1 MPDDDDDDDEWE
13 VPEAFQPDPTEFAFD
28 LEARLASVVALKS
41 LVPHD
46 ATSAAALG
54 VEREG
59 SGVVLDAG
67 GLVLTIGY
75 LITEAES
82 VWITNNEGRVV
93 EATPLAMDFETG
105 FGLVQMLGRIPGQKV
120 AELGDGESM
129 RNGAPGVLA
138 AAGGLSHALACTVAA
153 RQPFAGYWEYLLENA
168 IFTAPAHPHWGGA
181 GLFDAAGRLAGI
193 GSLIL
198 QQGQRSGKRLDLNMV
213 VPVTELLPI
222 LETLRRTGH
231 SGRPARPWLG
241 LYATEDDEAVGVGS
255 LAKGGPAERAGV
267 KARDRII
274 AVDGQRVNDLASLWT
289 AVRAAG
295 PAGAKVRLTL
305 ARGTKQLDLAIT
317 SSDRARHLKAPR
329 LH

>member
-1 MPDDDDDDDEWE
+1 MPDDDADDEWE

-41 LVPHD
+41 LVPPD

-59 SGVVLDAG
+59 SGVVIDAG

-120 AELGDGESM
+120 AELGDGDSM
-129 RNGAPGVLA
+129 RHGAPGVLA

-153 RQPFAGYWEYLLENA
+153 RQTFAGYWEYLLENA

-198 QQGQRSGKRLDLNMV
+198 QQGQRGGKRLDLNMV
-213 VPVTELLPI
+213 VPITELLPI

-241 LYATEDDEAVGVGS
+241 LYATEDDEVVGVGS

-274 AVDGQRVNDLASLWT
+274 AVDGRKVNDLASLWT

-295 PAGAKVRLTL
+295 PAGAEVRLTL
-305 ARGTKQLDLAIT
+305 ARGTKQMDLAIT

-329 LH
+329 MH

>member
-1 MPDDDDDDDEWE
+1 MPDDDADDDEWE

-41 LVPHD
+41 LVPPD

-59 SGVVLDAG
+59 SGVVIDAG

-120 AELGDGESM
+120 AELGDGDSM
-129 RNGAPGVLA
+129 RHGAPGVLA

-153 RQPFAGYWEYLLENA
+153 RQTFAGYWEYLLENA

-198 QQGQRSGKRLDLNMV
+198 QQGQRGGKRLDLNMV
-213 VPVTELLPI
+213 VPITELLPI

-241 LYATEDDEAVGVGS
+241 LYATEDDEVVGVGS

-274 AVDGQRVNDLASLWT
+274 AVDGRKVNDLASLWT

-295 PAGAKVRLTL
+295 PAGAEVRLTL
-305 ARGTKQLDLAIT
+305 ARGTKQMDLAIT

-329 LH
+329 MH

>member
-1 MPDDDDDDDEWE
+1 MPDDDADDDEWE

-41 LVPHD
+41 LVPAD

-59 SGVVLDAG
+59 SGVVIDAG

-120 AELGDGESM
+120 AELGDGDSM
-129 RNGAPGVLA
+129 RHGAPGVLA

-153 RQPFAGYWEYLLENA
+153 RQTFAGYWEYLLENA

-198 QQGQRSGKRLDLNMV
+198 QQGQRGGKRLDLNMV
-213 VPVTELLPI
+213 VPITELLPI

-241 LYATEDDEAVGVGS
+241 LYATEDDEVVGVGS

-274 AVDGQRVNDLASLWT
+274 AVDGRKVNDLASLWT

-295 PAGAKVRLTL
+295 PAGAEVRLTL
-305 ARGTKQLDLAIT
+305 ARGTKQMDLAIT

>member
-1 MPDDDDDDDEWE
+1 MPDDDDDWE
-13 VPEAFQPDPTEFAFD
+13 VPEAFQPDPTEFSFD
-28 LEARLASVVALKS
+28 LDSRLATVVAIKA
-41 LVPHD
+41 LVPPD

-59 SGVVLDAG
+59 SGVVIDAG

-75 LITEAES
+75 LITEAETI
-82 VWITNNEGRVV
+82 WITNNEGRVV
-93 EATPLAMDFETG
+93 EGTPLAMDFETG
-105 FGLVQMLGRIPGQKV
+105 FGLVQTLGRLPGQKV
-120 AELGDGESM
+120 AELGNADSM
-129 RNGAPGVLA
+129 RHGAQGVLA
-138 AAGGLSHALACTVAA
+138 ASGGRAHALACTVAA

-181 GLFDAAGRLAGI
+181 GLFDAEGRLAGI

-198 QQGQRSGKRLDLNMV
+198 QQGQKGGKRLDLNMV
-213 VPVTELLPI
+213 VPITELLPI
-222 LETLRRTGH
+222 LETLRRTGQ
-231 SGRPARPWLG
+231 SGRPVRPWLG
-241 LYATEDDEAVGVGS
+241 LYATEDDEEVGVGS

-267 KARDRII
+267 KPRDRII
-274 AVDGQRVNDLASLWT
+274 AVDGRKVNDLASLWT

-295 PAGAKVRLTL
+295 PAGAEVRLTL

-317 SSDRARHLKAPR
+317 SADRARHLKAPR

>member
-1 MPDDDDDDDEWE
+1 MTI
-13 VPEAFQPDPTEFAFD
+13 DPN
-28 LEARLASVVALKS
+28 LRSVVA
-41 LVPHD
+41 VRAHIPDD
-46 ATSAAALG
+46 AFTAQGLG
-54 VEREG
+54 TLREG
-59 SGVVLDAG
+59 SGVVIRED

-82 VWITNNEGRVV
+82 VWITNIDGRVV

-105 FGLVQMLGRIPGQKV
+105 FGLVQMLGRIPGQKA
-120 AELGDGESM
+120 AELGDSEGM
-129 RNGAPGVLA
+129 RHGAPGVLA

-153 RQPFAGYWEYLLENA
+153 RQPFAGYWEYLLSNA

-181 GLFDAAGRLAGI
+181 GLFDAAGKLAGI

-198 QQGQRSGKRLDLNMV
+198 QQGQRGGKRLDLNMV
-213 VPVTELLPI
+213 VPIGELLPI

-241 LYATEDDEAVGVGS
+241 LYATEDDEEVGVGS

-267 KARDRII
+267 KPRDRIV
-274 AVDGQRVNDLASLWT
+274 AVDGRKVNDLASLWT

-295 PAGAKVRLTL
+295 PAGAEVRLTL

-317 SSDRARHLKAPR
+317 STDRARHLKAPR
-329 LH
+329 MH

>member
-1 MPDDDDDDDEWE
+1 MPDDDDDDEWE
-13 VPEAFQPDPTEFAFD
+13 VPEAFQPDPSEFSFD
-28 LEARLASVVALKS
+28 LESRLATVVALKS
-41 LVPHD
+41 LVPPD
-46 ATSAAALG
+46 ATSAASLG

-59 SGVVLDAG
+59 SGVVIDAG

-120 AELGDGESM
+120 AELGEAEGM
-129 RNGAPGVLA
+129 HHGAQGVLA
-138 AAGGLSHALACTVAA
+138 ASGGLSHALACSVAA

-198 QQGQRSGKRLDLNMV
+198 QQGQRGGKRLDLNMV
-213 VPVTELLPI
+213 VPIGELLPI

-241 LYATEDDEAVGVGS
+241 LYATEDDEEVGVGS

-267 KARDRII
+267 KPRDRIV
-274 AVDGQRVNDLASLWT
+274 AVDGRKVNDLASLWT

-295 PAGAKVRLTL
+295 PAGAEVRLTL
-305 ARGTKQLDLAIT
+305 ARGTRQLDLAIIST
-317 SSDRARHLKAPR
+317 DRARHLKAPR

>member
-1 MPDDDDDDDEWE
+1 MPDDHDDDEWE
-13 VPEAFQPDPTEFAFD
+13 VPEAFQPDPTEFAFN
-28 LEARLASVVALKS
+28 LESRLATVVAIKA
-41 LVPHD
+41 LVPPD

-59 SGVVLDAG
+59 SGVVIDAG

-82 VWITNNEGRVV
+82 IWITNIDGRVV

-120 AELGDGESM
+120 AELGDAEGM
-129 RNGAPGVLA
+129 RHGAQGVLA
-138 AAGGLSHALACTVAA
+138 ASGGLSHALACTVAA
-153 RQPFAGYWEYLLENA
+153 RQPFAGYWEYLLDDA

-198 QQGQRSGKRLDLNMV
+198 QQGQKGGKRLDLNMV
-213 VPVTELLPI
+213 VPIGELLPI

-241 LYATEDDEAVGVGS
+241 LYATENDEEVGVGS

-267 KARDRII
+267 KPRDRIV
-274 AVDGQRVNDLASLWT
+274 AVDGRKVNDLASLWT

-295 PAGAKVRLTL
+295 PAGAEVRLTL
-305 ARGTKQLDLAIT
+305 ARGARQLDLAIT
-317 SSDRARHLKAPR
+317 STDRARHLKAPR

>member
-1 MPDDDDDDDEWE
+1 MSPAPDDDDEWE
-13 VPEAFQPDPTEFAFD
+13 VPDAFQPDPAEFGFPLD
-28 LEARLASVVALKS
+28 ERLKS
-41 LVPHD
+41 IVTVKAQVPPD

-59 SGVVLDAG
+59 SGVWIDQG
-67 GLVLTIGY
+67 GLVLTMGY
-75 LITEAES
+75 LVMEAET
-82 VWITNNEGRVV
+82 VWLTAHDGRVV
-93 EATPLAMDFETG
+93 QATPIATDFESG
-105 FGLVQMLGRIPGQKV
+105 FGLVQALGRLPGLPV
-120 AELGDGESM
+120 APLGDSDGLKFGTEC
-129 RNGAPGVLA
+129 VLA
-138 AAGGLSHALACTVAA
+138 AAGGREHSVACTVAA
-153 RQPFAGYWEYLLENA
+153 RQPFAGYWEYMLENA

-181 GLFDAAGRLAGI
+181 GLFGPDGRLAGI

-198 QQGQRSGKRLDLNMV
+198 QQGQPGGKRLDLNMV
-213 VPVTELLPI
+213 VPINELLPI

-255 LAKGGPAERAGV
+255 LAKGGPAERAGLRP
-267 KARDRII
+267 RDRIL
-274 AVDGQRVNDLASLWT
+274 AVDGQAVNDLVSLWT

-295 PAGAKVRLTL
+295 PAGAAVKLTV
-305 ARGTKQLDLAIT
+305 ARGQKQMDLSIT

>member
-1 MPDDDDDDDEWE
+1 MPDDDDDDEWE
-13 VPEAFQPDPTEFAFD
+13 VPEAFQPDQTEFAFD

-41 LVPHD
+41 LVPPD

-59 SGVVLDAG
+59 SGVVIDAG

-120 AELGDGESM
+120 AELGDGDSM

-153 RQPFAGYWEYLLENA
+153 RQPFAGYWEYMLENA

-198 QQGQRSGKRLDLNMV
+198 QQGQRGGKRLDLNMV
-213 VPVTELLPI
+213 VPITELLPI

-267 KARDRII
+267 KPKDRIV

-295 PAGAKVRLTL
+295 PAGAEVRLTL

-317 SSDRARHLKAPR
+317 STDRARHLKAPR

>member
-1 MPDDDDDDDEWE
+1 MPDAEWE
-13 VPEAFQPDPTEFAFD
+13 VPEAFQPEPSEYAFP
-28 LEARLASVVALKS
+28 LAERLASVVAVKS
-41 LVPHD
+41 FVPPD
-46 ATSAAALG
+46 ATSAATLG

-59 SGVVLDAG
+59 SGVWIDAG

-75 LITEAES
+75 LIMEAET
-82 VWITNNEGRVV
+82 VWLTAQDGRVV
-93 EATPLAMDFETG
+93 QATPIATDFETG
-105 FGLVQMLGRIPGQKV
+105 FGLLQALGRMPDMPV
-120 AELGDGESM
+120 APLGDSEALKFGTSC
-129 RNGAPGVLA
+129 VLA
-138 AAGGLSHALACTVAA
+138 AAGGQSHALACTVAA
-153 RQPFAGYWEYLLENA
+153 RQPFAGYWEYLLDNA

-181 GLFDAAGRLAGI
+181 ALFGPDGRLCGI

-198 QQGQRSGKRLDLNMV
+198 QQGQRGGKRLDLNMV
-213 VPVTELLPI
+213 VPIGELLPI

-255 LAKGGPAERAGV
+255 LAKGGPAERAGL
-267 KARDRII
+267 KPRDRIL
-274 AVDGQRVNDLASLWT
+274 AVDGRAVNDLTSLWT

-295 PAGAKVRLTL
+295 PAGAELRLTVS
-305 ARGTKQLDLAIT
+305 RGERQMDLSVT